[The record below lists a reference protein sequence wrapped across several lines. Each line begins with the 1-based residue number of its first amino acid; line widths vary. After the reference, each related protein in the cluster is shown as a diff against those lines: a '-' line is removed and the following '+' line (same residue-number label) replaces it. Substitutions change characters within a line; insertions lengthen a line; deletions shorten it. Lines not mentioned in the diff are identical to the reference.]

1 MAPPQRRRLRP
12 RRICASLPLTPKM
25 IIVVVFGLLVIAACT
40 GVACTKKRA
49 LDPKDL
55 QELFEAASFVRPSAA
70 DHGVVS
76 GSFSTLVSGNE

>member
-1 MAPPQRRRLRP
+1 
-12 RRICASLPLTPKM
+12 M
-25 IIVVVFGLLVIAACT
+25 IILVVFGLLVIAACT

-55 QELFEAASFVRPSAA
+55 QELFEAASFVGPSAA